1 MSRYV
6 SSYFSPDRG
15 ASDVV
20 IGFIDRCN
28 VSIDVAVY
36 SITHD
41 EISDALIRAHE
52 RGVKVRVLTD
62 KTQAGNYY
70 ADDEKMEAAGI
81 PVIRDTV
88 TGLMHHKF
96 MLGDAE
102 TTERAMATGSFNWS
116 ANADLR
122 NMENFVIIRLKY
134 VIEEFQEEFDKLWE
148 QNLANLTGE

>member
-1 MSRYV
+1 MPRYV

-15 ASDVV
+15 AADVV

-28 VSIDVAVY
+28 VSIDAAVY

-41 EISDALIRAHE
+41 GIAGALIRAHE
-52 RGVKVRVLTD
+52 RGVAVRILMD
-62 KTQAGNYY
+62 KTQAGNQY
-70 ADDEKMEAAGI
+70 ADDERMAAVGI

-96 MLGDAE
+96 MIGDAATE
-102 TTERAMATGSFNWS
+102 ERAMATGSFNWT
-116 ANADLR
+116 ANADTK

-134 VIEEFQEEFDKLWE
+134 TIDEFQAEFDRLWALN
-148 QNLANLTGE
+148 QTA